1 MSSKLPRIIV
11 VGGGAGGLEL
21 VTTLG
26 KTLGKK
32 KLAKVYLSDGFP
44 VRSPQVKLTLTIS
57 FNYYKN

>member
-1 MSSKLPRIIV
+1 MSSKLPRILV

-32 KLAKVYLSDGFP
+32 GLAKIYLSDGYS
-44 VRSPQVKLTLTIS
+44 V
-57 FNYYKN
+57 